1 MRQCL
6 FALATLLT
14 MLSMGTARAEVIDI
28 DNAEL
33 ARLQA
38 AGVPV
43 VDIRTAPEWQETG
56 IVPGSHLLT
65 FFGERGQAEPVPW
78 LRRLQAIATP
88 EQPVILICRSGNRT
102 RSVSA
107 FLSEN
112 IGYATVYNVKQGIRA
127 WIKAGQ
133 PVDGATRAASTCAW
147 AASC

>member
-1 MRQCL
+1 MRRSL
-6 FALATLLT
+6 LALATLL
-14 MLSMGTARAEVIDI
+14 SIGAAQADVIDI

-78 LRRLQAIATP
+78 LHKLQAIATP

-102 RSVSA
+102 RSVST
-107 FLSEN
+107 FLSDK
-112 IGYATVYNVKQGIRA
+112 IGYTTVYNVKQGIRA

-133 PVDGATRAASTCAW
+133 PVDGAVKAASTCAW
-147 AASC
+147 ATSC

>member
-1 MRQCL
+1 MRQRL
-6 FALATLLT
+6 FALALL
-14 MLSMGTARAEVIDI
+14 LILGTARAEVIDI

-65 FFGERGQAEPVPW
+65 FFGDRGQAEPVPW
-78 LRRLQAIATP
+78 LHRLQAIATP

-102 RSVSA
+102 RTVSA
-107 FLSEN
+107 FLSEK
-112 IGYATVYNVKQGIRA
+112 IGYSTVYNVKQGIRA

-147 AASC
+147 ASRC